1 MKHFSSFQVSL
12 RPRVLMVG
20 ILAFLV
26 LTSMQVSSAF
36 AQGARATAANTTYV
50 RVIHA
55 SPFVGTADVF
65 VDGSKLLSS
74 FQFGS
79 VTDYAAVPSGA
90 HMVQIAA
97 VGKGVG
103 ASLLTQTLNISPGL
117 AYTVAALGTSP
128 TALMLQVF
136 IDNNTM
142 VGSAAKVRL
151 YNLSPDAGPVN
162 VAANSSALVSGLSY
176 QQASTYLTLPSGAYT
191 FNVTPSVSSNALP
204 ISATLQPNV
213 VTSIFAVGEVNG
225 TPQIQLVLAQPSALP
240 GLPGTGSDPRSQA
253 AKVTESIPVAQP
265 VQPTQLPAPIFWLLG
280 ALGLVACLM
289 SVRMRRH
296 SN

>member
-1 MKHFSSFQVSL
+1 MRQTSSFQVSL
-12 RPRVLMVG
+12 RPRMLMVSM
-20 ILAFLV
+20 LAFLV
-26 LTSMQVSSAF
+26 LASIQVSSAF
-36 AQGARATAANTTYV
+36 AQGAKATAANTTYV

-79 VTDYAAVPSGA
+79 VTDYAAIPSGA

-103 ASLLTQTLNISPGL
+103 AALLTQTLNVSPGL

-142 VGSAAKVRL
+142 VGSTAKVRL
-151 YNLSPDAGPVN
+151 YNLSPDAGPVTIATTSN
-162 VAANSSALVSGLSY
+162 ALVSGLSY
-176 QQASTYLTLPSGAYT
+176 QQASSYLTLPGGAYT
-191 FNVTPSVSSNALP
+191 FNVTPSVSNNALP
-204 ISATLQPNV
+204 ISATLQSNV

-225 TPQIQLVLAQPSALP
+225 TPKIQLVLAQPPALP

-253 AKVTESIPVAQP
+253 AKPTESTPAAQSS
-265 VQPTQLPAPIFWLLG
+265 QPTQLPAPIFWLLG
-280 ALGLVACLM
+280 ALGLIACIT
-289 SVRMRRH
+289 SVRMRRRA
-296 SN
+296 N